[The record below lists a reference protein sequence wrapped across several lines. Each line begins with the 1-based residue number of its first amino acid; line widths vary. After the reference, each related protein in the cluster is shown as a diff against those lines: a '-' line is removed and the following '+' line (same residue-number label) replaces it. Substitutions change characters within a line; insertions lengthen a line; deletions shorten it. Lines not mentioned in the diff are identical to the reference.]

1 MGFELQ
7 RKKEEEQR
15 IREEEIRRKELEE
28 LAGKQEIE
36 RKKEIEHQK
45 EIERRKELK
54 RQQEIKKKKDIEKK
68 KELERQQKLEEEL
81 NRQRLKK
88 IEEERLREL
97 AEKKIEEEKRRL
109 EQIEQQKRLEEEKRL
124 KQIEETLKATE
135 KEVAEINK
143 EFEEAGRRRFLAI
156 QKLKETK
163 NAFIKESEKVKE
175 KRLKEELEK
184 RKEVLKAVNILTEF
198 LDPSSDSGS
207 AVETPEH
214 IWKAIIELSDALES
228 EEENGSPLAES
239 LNKVMSAAGRKIRIK
254 STKNREPTRG
264 EKALLKSLRVETFPL

>member
-1 MGFELQ
+1 MGELEQKRLEEERKVQMELQ

-15 IREEEIRRKELEE
+15 IREEEIRRKEIEE
-28 LAGKQEIE
+28 LE
-36 RKKEIEHQK
+36 RKKEIEK
-45 EIERRKELK
+45 RKELK
-54 RQQEIKKKKDIEKK
+54 RQQEIQKNKDIEKK
-68 KELERQQKLEEEL
+68 KELERQQKLEEDL

-109 EQIEQQKRLEEEKRL
+109 EQIEQQKRLEEGKRL

-143 EFEEAGRRRFLAI
+143 EFEEAGRRRLLAI
-156 QKLKETK
+156 QRLEETK
-163 NAFIKESEKVKE
+163 NAFITESEKVKE
-175 KRLKEELEK
+175 KRLKE
-184 RKEVLKAVNILTEF
+184 VLKAVNILTAF
-198 LDPSSDSGS
+198 LNPSSDSGS
-207 AVETPEH
+207 TVETPEH

-264 EKALLKSLRVETFPL
+264 EKALLKSLKVKPFPL